1 MKLELPLTTTK
12 AAATTCNHRHITFT
26 AHQGRRLPSSR
37 VDAFFSAMMLL
48 ASPLRLSFSS
58 DTAPIRVAS

>member
-12 AAATTCNHRHITFT
+12 AAATTYNHRHITFT
-26 AHQGRRLPSSR
+26 AHQGRRLPSR